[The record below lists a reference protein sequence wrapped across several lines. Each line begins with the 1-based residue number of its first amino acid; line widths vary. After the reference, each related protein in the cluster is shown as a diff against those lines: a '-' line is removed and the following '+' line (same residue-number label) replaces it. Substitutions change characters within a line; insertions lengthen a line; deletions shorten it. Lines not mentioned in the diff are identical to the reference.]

1 MTAPENDMQ
10 ISQDMV
16 VSIHYTLTNKAGETI
31 DSSVEHGEPLAY
43 LHGHGNIVPGLE
55 NALTGKIAG
64 DKLDVSVSPE
74 EGYGE
79 HYAELVQQVPR
90 EAFQGVDHLEPGMQ
104 FQADTGMGPRLFTI
118 TQIEGDN
125 VTVDGNHPLAGEVL
139 NFAVEITAVR
149 AASEEELAHGHV
161 HGEGGHDH

>member
-1 MTAPENDMQ
+1 MTVHESSMQ

-16 VSIHYTLTNKAGETI
+16 VSIHYTLTNNAGETI
-31 DSSVEHGEPLAY
+31 DSSVGRGEPLAY

-55 NALTGKIAG
+55 NALTGKAIG
-64 DKLDVSVSPE
+64 DKLDVAVKPE

-90 EAFQGVDHLEPGMQ
+90 EAFEGVDHLETGMQ
-104 FQADTGMGPRLFTI
+104 FQADTGAGPRLFTI
-118 TQIEGDN
+118 TAIEGDQ

-161 HGEGGHDH
+161 HGPEGHDH